1 MAKNYYFIDDSVSAG
16 SSTMTAIQNESA
28 GFGIGATSDISAG
41 IVTATT
47 LKVGTGITVSNG
59 IITAVTGFISVGNTT
74 PIRIAVSG
82 NILSFTAVGIGSTF
96 FRLS

>member
-16 SSTMTAIQNESA
+16 SSTMVAIQNESA

-41 IVTATT
+41 IITATS
-47 LKVGTGITVSNG
+47 LQVGTGITANSGV
-59 IITAVTGFISVGNTT
+59 ITAVNGFISVGNTT
-74 PIRIAVSG
+74 PIKITLSG

-96 FRLS
+96 FTLA

>member
-16 SSTMTAIQNESA
+16 SSTMLAIQNESA
-28 GFGIGATSDISAG
+28 TFGIGATSNIS
-41 IVTATT
+41 VTS
-47 LKVGTGITVSNG
+47 LQVGTGITANSGV
-59 IITAVTGFISVGNTT
+59 ITAVNGFISVGNTT
-74 PIRIAVSG
+74 PIKITLSG

>member
-16 SSTMTAIQNESA
+16 SSTMAAIQNEST

-41 IVTATT
+41 IITATS
-47 LKVGTGITVSNG
+47 LQVGTGITANNG
-59 IITAVTGFISVGNTT
+59 VITAVNGFISVGNTT
-74 PIRIAVSG
+74 PIKITLSG

-96 FRLS
+96 FTLA

>member
-16 SSTMTAIQNESA
+16 SSTMVAIQNESA

-41 IVTATT
+41 I
-47 LKVGTGITVSNG
+47 
-59 IITAVTGFISVGNTT
+59 ITAVNGFISAGNTT
-74 PIRIAVSG
+74 PIKITLSG

-96 FRLS
+96 FRLA

>member
-16 SSTMTAIQNESA
+16 SSTMAAIQNESA

-41 IVTATT
+41 IITATS
-47 LKVGTGITVSNG
+47 LQVGTGITANNG
-59 IITAVTGFISVGNTT
+59 VITAVNGFISVGNTT
-74 PIRIAVSG
+74 PIKIALSG

-96 FRLS
+96 FTLA